1 MHIVY
6 LCPEYPPSR
15 HGGIGSF
22 IQTLGRALVERGHQV
37 SVLGLYDPSEAGESD
52 DLGVRVIRVPKQGW
66 PGTRYLQ
73 NGARLRAAL
82 RRSMLGNPWISW
94 RAPTQLRHYRP
105 LFSRPQSS
113 PHARRAPLFSAELG
127 GRVERWL
134 GWQECLSFATATHL
148 IAVSRY
154 VGERT
159 RQYLSLGERPVKV
172 IYNPVNL
179 ERFSPLPEIPET
191 PGRMIYIGTLIEKGI
206 RQLLQALPAIC
217 EKVPEAH
224 LEICGNDTADPET
237 GGSFRARLENLIPE
251 SLRPRVRFHGAV
263 ARADL
268 PAEDGRGQRLRLSF
282 PHGGHAHCLDRRPG
296 HGEGGT
302 GFPHWPRRRG
312 HRRRSRRLIVRSSPA
327 SLDRRGNDTPAYR
340 SSSPPP
346 PRRFRPPPCRPSP
359 RTFYSRGPQ
368 LGSLYAVFTKS
379 MIEPVPNKR
388 FFEKSTR

>member
-82 RRSMLGNPWISW
+82 RAL
-94 RAPTQLRHYRP
+94 
-105 LFSRPQSS
+105 
-113 PHARRAPLFSAELG
+113 HARQPVDILEGAELSYAIIDRSFPAPKVLRMHGGPHFFSAELG

-134 GWQECLSFATATHL
+134 GWQERRSFATATHL

-179 ERFSPLPEIPET
+179 ELFSPLPEIPET
-191 PGRMIYIGTLIEKGI
+191 PGRMIYIGTLIEKKGI

-268 PAEDGRGQRLRLSF
+268 PAKMAAASVCVYPSHMEAMPIAWIEGLAMGKAVLASRTGPGAEVIDDGRDGLLCDPHQPASIAEGMTRLLTDPALRLRLGASARLRAGR
-282 PHGGHAHCLDRRPG
+282 HHALSALVDRNL
-296 HGEGGT
+296 E
-302 GFPHWPRRRG
+302 
-312 HRRRSRRLIVRSSPA
+312 
-327 SLDRRGNDTPAYR
+327 AY
-340 SSSPPP
+340 
-346 PRRFRPPPCRPSP
+346 
-359 RTFYSRGPQ
+359 TLY
-368 LGSLYAVFTKS
+368 LGKV
-379 MIEPVPNKR
+379 
-388 FFEKSTR
+388 